1 MIAKFESAFTPCVE
15 IGWRFKKS
23 FWGNGFAT
31 EAAQACLEFGFST
44 LGFTTVHSLTS
55 VHIKKSKAVLQ
66 SIGMK
71 KLKTSI
77 PPKSQKTIRFVYI
90 YILQLKNH

>member
-55 VHIKKSKAVLQ
+55 VHIKKSKAVLWGKRRALIDRLSHKVVWASVNWWGTRSGQ
-66 SIGMK
+66 WA
-71 KLKTSI
+71 
-77 PPKSQKTIRFVYI
+77 
-90 YILQLKNH
+90 